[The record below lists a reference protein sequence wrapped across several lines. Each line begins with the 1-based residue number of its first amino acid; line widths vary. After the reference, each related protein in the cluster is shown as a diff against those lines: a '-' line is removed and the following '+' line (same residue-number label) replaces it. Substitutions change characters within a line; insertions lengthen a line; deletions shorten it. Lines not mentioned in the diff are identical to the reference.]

1 MSLQG
6 IVNFKFKDY
15 NAAVDDLSRCIKR
28 AKKNKSA
35 YTYLGLALSAIGE
48 YEEAEEA
55 HLKSLHLD
63 QCFLDAWAHLAQ
75 FYLDLANSE
84 KALHCLEK
92 VLLVNGRCSSG
103 LLKHITYV
111 VYFTM
116 GWGNIGNVKDYDAVL
131 DLEHDS
137 MDKFVLQ
144 CLAFYQASH
153 ICYFSYYF
161 LFFFL

>member
-1 MSLQG
+1 ANMNCHAFLYVIAREEQ
-6 IVNFKFKDY
+6 
-15 NAAVDDLSRCIKR
+15 
-28 AKKNKSA
+28 
-35 YTYLGLALSAIGE
+35 GLALSAIGE